1 MAFNS
6 LSDGADQTSIT
17 TYAAGSFIST
27 DFGIP
32 EIRKEQDME
41 MINLGESGSYVN
53 YPLSD
58 YETELYR
65 LTFSNHDYSLN
76 NLFRYGLEVVLFVSD
91 KRKNGN
97 WRGGIPEG

>member
-53 YPLSD
+53 
-58 YETELYR
+58 
-65 LTFSNHDYSLN
+65 
-76 NLFRYGLEVVLFVSD
+76 
-91 KRKNGN
+91 
-97 WRGGIPEG
+97 